1 MFAMRNRPNYWANN
15 YGNNKSKN
23 LGSQSDASSAA
34 FLLLSNGRFRSE
46 LPSFFIN
53 PSKFFKMRNRKSEW
67 IVPEV
72 EISYK
77 PTKHSVRVTGSLTAN
92 KIFRQIWNRQLQ
104 HVQEQFYVLF
114 LNQANDVLC
123 WRLMNTGT
131 HNRCIVDHKLL
142 VAIVCKTLT
151 QNIII
156 AHNHPSG
163 SLQPSKADK
172 QLTWKMQEI
181 LKPFDVHVLDHLI
194 INGNDY
200 FSFAD
205 EDLIANT

>member
-1 MFAMRNRPNYWANN
+1 
-15 YGNNKSKN
+15 
-23 LGSQSDASSAA
+23 
-34 FLLLSNGRFRSE
+34 
-46 LPSFFIN
+46 
-53 PSKFFKMRNRKSEW
+53 MRNRKSEW

-92 KIFRQIWNRQLQ
+92 KIFRQIWDRQLLY
-104 HVQEQFYVLF
+104 VQEQFYVLF

-131 HNRCIVDHKLL
+131 HSRCIVDHKLL
-142 VAIVCKTLT
+142 VVIVCKTLT

-163 SLQPSKADK
+163 SLQPSNADK
-172 QLTWKMQEI
+172 QLTRNMQEI

-205 EDLIANT
+205 ENLITNNKEH